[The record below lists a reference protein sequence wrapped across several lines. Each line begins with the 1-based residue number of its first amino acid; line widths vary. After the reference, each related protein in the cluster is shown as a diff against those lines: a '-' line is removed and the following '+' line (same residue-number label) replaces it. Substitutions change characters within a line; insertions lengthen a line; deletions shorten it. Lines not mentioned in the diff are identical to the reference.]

1 MSVVSDRILVSRLI
15 KVINLVKERLGLKM
29 TNTIY
34 NEIAEEFG
42 SSALSIN
49 NPQPEISIR
58 RAAELLNEMGFDNA
72 KAYLLAGGR

>member
-1 MSVVSDRILVSRLI
+1 
-15 KVINLVKERLGLKM
+15 M

-42 SSALSIN
+42 PSALSIN
-49 NPQPEISIR
+49 NPQPEISIT
-58 RAAELLNEMGFDNA
+58 RAYQLLNEMGFDNA

>member
-1 MSVVSDRILVSRLI
+1 MSAVSGKILVSRLI

-34 NEIAEEFG
+34 NEIADEFG

-49 NPQPEISIR
+49 YPEPEISIT
-58 RAAELLNEMGFDNA
+58 RAAQLLNQMGFDNA

>member
-1 MSVVSDRILVSRLI
+1 MSAVSDRILVSRLI

-42 SSALSIN
+42 PSALSIN

>member
-1 MSVVSDRILVSRLI
+1 MSAVSDKILVSRLI

-34 NEIAEEFG
+34 NEIAEQFG

>member
-1 MSVVSDRILVSRLI
+1 MSAVSDRILVSRLI

-34 NEIAEEFG
+34 NEIADEFG

-49 NPQPEISIR
+49 YPQPEMSIV
-58 RAAELLNEMGFDNA
+58 RAAQLVDEMGFDVA
-72 KAYLLAGGR
+72 MEYVKAGGR

>member
-1 MSVVSDRILVSRLI
+1 MSAVSDRILVSRLI

-58 RAAELLNEMGFDNA
+58 RAAQLLNEMGFDNA

>member
-1 MSVVSDRILVSRLI
+1 MSAVSDRILVSRLI

-34 NEIAEEFG
+34 NEIAQEFG

-49 NPQPEISIR
+49 NPQPEISIK
-58 RAAELLNEMGFDNA
+58 RAAQLINEMGFDVA
-72 KAYLLAGGR
+72 MEYVKAGGR

>member
-1 MSVVSDRILVSRLI
+1 MSAVSDRILVSRLI

>member
-1 MSVVSDRILVSRLI
+1 MSEVSDRILVSRLI

-49 NPQPEISIR
+49 NPQPEISIT
-58 RAAELLNEMGFDNA
+58 RAAQLLNEMGFDNA

>member
-1 MSVVSDRILVSRLI
+1 
-15 KVINLVKERLGLKM
+15 M

-49 NPQPEISIR
+49 NPQPEISIT
-58 RAAELLNEMGFDNA
+58 RAAQLLNEMGFEAA

>member
-1 MSVVSDRILVSRLI
+1 
-15 KVINLVKERLGLKM
+15 M